1 MSATHEVQARAWWN
15 PHGFVVEIFANF
27 YADGARHAGEPVD
40 FRTLEPGAPAEPIL
54 RLTERQAQQLST
66 DLWNAGFRPRGAK
79 NEADLVAALK
89 VHRDDAI
96 KMRDRALD
104 VVLVAHERNGT
115 T

>member
-66 DLWNAGFRPRGAK
+66 DLWNSGIRPDQAK
-79 NEADLVAALK
+79 DSTELVEALK
-89 VHRDDAI
+89 LHRDDAV
-96 KMRDRALD
+96 KVRDRALD
-104 VVLVAHERNGT
+104 IALDAERS
-115 T
+115 